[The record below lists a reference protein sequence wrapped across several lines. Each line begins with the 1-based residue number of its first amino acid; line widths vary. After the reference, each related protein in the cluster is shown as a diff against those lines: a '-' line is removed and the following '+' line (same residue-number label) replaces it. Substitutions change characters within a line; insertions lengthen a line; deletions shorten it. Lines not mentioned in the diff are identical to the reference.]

1 MKFKRFLI
9 TVFLA
14 FFVYFTSNAYLN
26 RLQDKKNIKDYGNE
40 AAVSNKGK
48 KVDDEILVLLVG
60 VDAIQDKNNPEQTR
74 TDTIMLCKINSKTG
88 KIDLLSIP
96 RDSRVKV
103 RDEFTKVNAAHSYG
117 GIELTLKTLRDYLGL
132 DIDYY
137 VEVNFDAVVNI
148 VNGVGGVNYKV
159 PEGVVIDKD
168 NTHIKPGMNKMDGK
182 DVLLYLR
189 TRGIYAN
196 ADLGRVNAQQQFLK
210 AMVDEMKRKSKS
222 ISMTSLVESYFKDV
236 KTNLPMTTMLDMA
249 SKISNFSSDK
259 FTIYTAPGTP
269 KMIDGVSYYIPDFEK
284 TWEIVDKVFSKYK
297 LKNWSKDDSC
307 YREYE
312 NTRYS
317 DQEYISNEDYQNLN
331 ENKEKNQNS
340 NGLENQNDFEENE
353 DDYQEDDL
361 TEEDPDMIDD
371 RNYFDDDLGGLTDDN

>member
-9 TVFLA
+9 TIFLA

-26 RLQDKKNIKDYGNE
+26 RLQDKKNIEDYGTE
-40 AAVSNKGK
+40 AGVTNKGK
-48 KVDDEILVLLVG
+48 KVDNEILVLLVG
-60 VDAIQDKNNPEQTR
+60 VDASQNKENPEPTR

-88 KIDLLSIP
+88 KVDLLSIP

-103 RDEFTKVNAAHSYG
+103 REEFTKINHAHAYG
-117 GIELTLKTLRDYLGL
+117 GIELTLKTLRDFLGL

-137 VEVNFDAVVNI
+137 AEVNFDAVKNI
-148 VNGVGGVNYKV
+148 VDGMGGVNYNV
-159 PEGVVIDKD
+159 PNGVKIDED
-168 NTHIKPGMNKMDGK
+168 NTHIKPGMNKMNGE
-182 DVLLYLR
+182 DVLWYLR
-189 TRGIYAN
+189 TRKIYEN

-210 AMVDEMKRKSKS
+210 AMVNEMVKKSES
-222 ISMTSLVESYFKDV
+222 ISMTSLVEAYFKDV
-236 KTNLPMTTMLDMA
+236 KTNLPMATILDMT

-259 FTIYTAPGTP
+259 FSTYTVPGTP
-269 KMIDGVSYYIPDFEK
+269 KMIDGVSYYMPDFEK

-317 DQEYISNEDYQNLN
+317 DQEDISNEDYQNLN
-331 ENKEKNQNS
+331 ENHQQ
-340 NGLENQNDFEENE
+340 NQNDPEEDE
-353 DDYQEDDL
+353 YQQEDL
-361 TEEDPDMIDD
+361 TEDNPDMVDD
-371 RNYFDDDLGGLTDDN
+371 RNYFDDDLNGFTNDN